1 MSIRED
7 VCEDVLKRIAE
18 EHGVET
24 MVLDWAIL
32 DKILEE
38 GLSPPENTEE
48 DSE

>member
-24 MVLDWAIL
+24 MALDWAIL
-32 DKILEE
+32 DRILEE
-38 GLSPPENTEE
+38 VPSSPENTEE
-48 DSE
+48 DPE